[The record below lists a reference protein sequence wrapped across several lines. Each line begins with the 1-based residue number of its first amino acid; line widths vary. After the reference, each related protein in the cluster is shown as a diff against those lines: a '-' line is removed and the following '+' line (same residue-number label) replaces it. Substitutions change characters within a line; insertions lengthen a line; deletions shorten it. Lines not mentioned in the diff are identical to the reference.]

1 MKGKILIMEE
11 IAKQIYNLSEN
22 DIYLIIE
29 KFDENQQIDKSLTYI
44 YIKAFYIHCVK
55 IYLQSNKKENYFK
68 SIFEEYKKQLIEYY
82 KMNNNQIPL
91 ELIGDIKDAF
101 DKSFEIIE
109 SLEFTDIYDGYEY
122 RHHII
127 SIFELL
133 RKILEKKSKN
143 QIREDI
149 FENHIT
155 SFRNKSEEIMEYLDK
170 NL

>member
-1 MKGKILIMEE
+1 
-11 IAKQIYNLSEN
+11 
-22 DIYLIIE
+22 
-29 KFDENQQIDKSLTYI
+29 
-44 YIKAFYIHCVK
+44 
-55 IYLQSNKKENYFK
+55 
-68 SIFEEYKKQLIEYY
+68 
-82 KMNNNQIPL
+82 MNNNQIPL